1 MPVRRA
7 SGSYTHLEL
16 VQLVGAQQPVLVYV
30 ADLEYPLERIKALRL
45 EGMFARVVE
54 RGRRVQDGL
63 LGKVE
68 DFGDVER
75 KEGGAFHDGLD
86 FLRVSVMVSKRFSPA
101 RGVLGRAGAFDLR
114 SAGRDVREHAP

>member
-54 RGRRVQDGL
+54 RGRRVQDSL

-68 DFGDVER
+68 HLGDVER
-75 KEGGAFHDGLD
+75 EQCGTLHDRLD
-86 FLRVSVMVSKRFSPA
+86 FLQVSVDSTGPSA
-101 RGVLGRAGAFDLR
+101 RGLLEADP
-114 SAGRDVREHAP
+114 DPP